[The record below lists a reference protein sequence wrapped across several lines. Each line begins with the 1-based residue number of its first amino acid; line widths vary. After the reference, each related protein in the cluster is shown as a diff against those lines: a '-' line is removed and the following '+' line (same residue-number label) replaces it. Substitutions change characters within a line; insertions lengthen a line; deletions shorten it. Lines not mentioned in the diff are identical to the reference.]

1 MALLKRHSLHRPL
14 LWYTATTGYWYL
26 PARHIMHFLAH
37 SLHLQSNS
45 LAGWW
50 KARIMVH
57 HKWLIAFMSSN
68 GGTGLYS
75 KSQFQQPATSNV
87 KKGKL
92 IELLASW
99 NTTKTCSIFNLTIW
113 QKVAMALL
121 YPSHV
126 ASPNLPYRLQSMD
139 AHCQYRLQ
147 VYVWSLPIQA
157 LSFIMTFTDLSLQFW
172 LDCRLS
178 SSIHKS
184 ILQNTCKLWPGASN
198 I

>member
-1 MALLKRHSLHRPL
+1 MRGWHGKSYAAFLWGRQVLTCLVKEIWCLKLGIKNAGCYCSKVNPFAWLCSKDTAFTSLCFDTQPL
-14 LWYTATTGYWYL
+14 QAIDTCLQG
-26 PARHIMHFLAH
+26 ISCIFLAH

-92 IELLASW
+92 IELLAS
-99 NTTKTCSIFNLTIW
+99 
-113 QKVAMALL
+113 
-121 YPSHV
+121 
-126 ASPNLPYRLQSMD
+126 
-139 AHCQYRLQ
+139 
-147 VYVWSLPIQA
+147 
-157 LSFIMTFTDLSLQFW
+157 
-172 LDCRLS
+172 
-178 SSIHKS
+178 
-184 ILQNTCKLWPGASN
+184 
-198 I
+198 